1 MKFSSTQWRI
11 VSALALVPIVIGAV
25 IVGEMAFSLLII
37 LVLFQAS
44 REYGQMLKR
53 NGYDLSFLLM
63 WAILLP
69 WVASARWL
77 DERWLVPGLTWL
89 LLLSILWILYKHET
103 TPDLSNPIEQWALT
117 VAGSLYL
124 GIGGAHLLQLR
135 ALPDGL
141 WWTLTTLFTVWIA
154 DTAAFY
160 IGRAWGKHKVAPSL
174 SPGKSWEGIA
184 AGVVSGPL
192 AGIGLAALWPS
203 IAARPTTPTMWQG
216 ALLGALLALLTPAGD
231 FFISLIKRQVG
242 VKDTSD
248 LIPGHGG
255 VLDRID
261 SIIWAGIIAWT
272 FASLWG

>member
-11 VSALALVPIVIGAV
+11 ISAFALGPIVIGAV

-37 LVLFQAS
+37 LLLFQAS
-44 REYGQMLKR
+44 REYGQMMKR
-53 NGYDLSFLLM
+53 KEYDLSLPLM
-63 WAILLP
+63 WAILLL

-89 LLLSILWILYKHET
+89 LLLSIVWILYKHET
-103 TPDLSNPIEQWALT
+103 TSDLSNPLELWALT

-135 ALPDGL
+135 AHPDGL
-141 WWTLTTLFTVWIA
+141 WWILTTLFIVWTA

-160 IGRAWGKHKVAPSL
+160 FGRIWGKHKVAPSL

-192 AGIGLAALWPS
+192 AGMGLAALWPS
-203 IAARPTTPTMWQG
+203 IAARPTTPVMWQG
-216 ALLGALLALLTPAGD
+216 ALLGALLAILTPAGD

-272 FASLWG
+272 FVSLW